1 MGVLPGNDFDMFVL
15 LDSFF
20 LDTVS
25 LSGIF
30 LDISVLVAL
39 RFPDAGLVSFDF
51 PVSFSV
57 VVLEFFFDPISLV
70 GVFVAFIAGSTFL
83 FGVEGVFFS
92 NLFL

>member
-1 MGVLPGNDFDMFVL
+1 MILICL
-15 LDSFF
+15 CYWIRFF

-83 FGVEGVFFS
+83 FGVEGVFF
-92 NLFL
+92 FRICFFKWCF